1 MPKQKGIIPLQGT
14 MGNINFYK
22 GKNGYFAREKGGVD
36 GDRIAT
42 DPAYA
47 RTRENG
53 EEFGRAGK
61 ASKLLRTSVRAL
73 LQKAGDSY
81 VTSRLTAAFLKV
93 IKADATSAR
102 GKRNVI
108 DGEAEMLTGFE
119 FNASSPLQSVLF
131 APYATNIDRVTGS
144 LTVSLEPFIPINM
157 IAAPPGATHFV
168 ISCAGA
174 EIDFEAQKFVNGVA
188 NSGELVLNATQ
199 TAALNLSVN
208 ISANSTKPIFLTLGI
223 EFYQKVG
230 GTSYNLNNGIYN
242 ALALVAV
249 SGTA

>member
-14 MGNINFYK
+14 MGNISFYK
-22 GKNGYFAREKGGVD
+22 GRNGYFAREKGGVD

-119 FNASSPLQSVLF
+119 FNINSPLQSILF
-131 APYATNIDRVTGS
+131 APYTTNIDRATGALS
-144 LTVSLEPFIPINM
+144 VSLAPFIPINT

-168 ISCAGA
+168 ISCAGV
-174 EIDFEAQKFVNGVA
+174 EIDFEAQKFVNGVT
-188 NSGELVLNATQ
+188 NSGELVLDATP
-199 TAALNLSVN
+199 TALLNLSVN
-208 ISANSTKPIFLTLGI
+208 ISANSTKPVFLSLGI
-223 EFYQKVG
+223 EFFQKVG
-230 GTSYNLNNGIYN
+230 GTSYSLNNGIYN

>member
-1 MPKQKGIIPLQGT
+1 MAKQKGIVPLQGT
-14 MGNINFYK
+14 IGNISFYK
-22 GKNGYFAREKGGVD
+22 GKNGYYAREKGGVD
-36 GDRIAT
+36 GDRIAS

-61 ASKLLRTSVRAL
+61 ASKLLRTSMRAL

-81 VTSRLTAAFLKV
+81 VTARLTRGFLKV

-108 DGEAEMLTGFE
+108 DGEAELLTGFE
-119 FNASSPLQSVLF
+119 FNASSPLQSVLY
-131 APYATNIDRVTGS
+131 APYTTTIDRVTGS
-144 LTVSLEPFIPINM
+144 LGVSMAPFIPINM

-168 ISCAGA
+168 ISCAGS
-174 EIDFEAQKFVNGVA
+174 EIDFEAQQFVNGVA
-188 NSGELVLNATQ
+188 SSGELILDGTQ
-199 TAALNLSVN
+199 TAVLNLSVN
-208 ISANSTKPIFLTLGI
+208 ISANSTRPIFLALGI
-223 EFYQKVG
+223 EFFQKVG
-230 GTSYNLNNGIYN
+230 GVSYSLNNGTYN

>member
-14 MGNINFYK
+14 MGNISFYK

-61 ASKLLRTSVRAL
+61 ASKMLRTSVRAL
-73 LQKAGDSY
+73 LQKAGDPY

-119 FNASSPLQSVLF
+119 FNSSSPLQSVLF
-131 APYATNIDRVTGS
+131 APYTTNIDRATGA

-157 IAAPPGATHFV
+157 IAAPPGATHCV

-188 NSGELVLNATQ
+188 NSGELVLNATP
-199 TAALNLSVN
+199 TAELNLSVN
-208 ISANSTKPIFLTLGI
+208 ISANSTKPIFLSLGI
-223 EFYQKVG
+223 EFFQKVG
-230 GTSYNLNNGIYN
+230 GTSYSLNNGIYN